1 MPLEVHAAVDN
12 DGYDDAT
19 IRASDIPTDAPLF
32 SAYPAKAFAGSN
44 AKLKVGNDLE
54 VRRYRT
60 RVREWSTTKVNFA
73 GHYILAT

>member
-12 DGYDDAT
+12 DGYDDAI

-32 SAYPAKAFAGSN
+32 SPYPTKAFTGSN